1 MERGA
6 ADKALMPETPVTE
19 FGARLKQARVARGIS
34 LAQIA
39 NVTRISVRSL
49 EAVER
54 NDFSRLPGG
63 IFTRSFVRAYAGE
76 VGLDPE
82 VALRQFLDQCP
93 DEMAAVPTATP
104 ESIDGPSARA
114 EWQEKLSWRHL
125 AFVAGVV
132 ALLVIGYYFVTRP
145 RPEAAGAVAQSP
157 VAASAA
163 DPAPSVATEAA
174 GQPAKAAA
182 VPQAVASPAAQ
193 AERTTL
199 AVSLSAS
206 AKCWMSITADG
217 RTVASRLFAA
227 GERVDASA
235 NREVVVK
242 VGDAG
247 AAALTINGRHARS
260 LGSAGQL
267 VTVRIG
273 ADTWHSLLAEGR

>member
-6 ADKALMPETPVTE
+6 ADKALMPEIPVTE

-39 NVTRISVRSL
+39 SVTKISARSL

-82 VALRQFLDQCP
+82 VALKQFLEQCP
-93 DEMAAVPTATP
+93 DEMAAVPTDTP

-114 EWQEKLSWRHL
+114 EWQEKLSWRHV

-132 ALLVIGYYFVTRP
+132 ALLVVAYYFVTRS
-145 RPEAAGAVAQSP
+145 RPEAAGPVAEPP

-163 DPAPSVATEAA
+163 DPPFRHRRLQSRPSPRS
-174 GQPAKAAA
+174 GQRWRRPHR
-182 VPQAVASPAAQ
+182 PSPRGRL
-193 AERTTL
+193 RTR
-199 AVSLSAS
+199 LSAPPLPWRCRHRRRAGCRS
-206 AKCWMSITADG
+206 RPTVG
-217 RTVASRLFAA
+217 RWPRDSSRRANASTPPAT
-227 GERVDASA
+227 GKS
-235 NREVVVK
+235 
-242 VGDAG
+242 
-247 AAALTINGRHARS
+247 S
-260 LGSAGQL
+260 
-267 VTVRIG
+267 
-273 ADTWHSLLAEGR
+273 